1 MSHNFP
7 ERHMWE
13 EHPQQGELLGPAQGM
28 SQVLCVSRS
37 LLSSVEP
44 VQCAFQVA
52 GREKPRKTTEAKP

>member
-1 MSHNFP
+1 
-7 ERHMWE
+7 MWE